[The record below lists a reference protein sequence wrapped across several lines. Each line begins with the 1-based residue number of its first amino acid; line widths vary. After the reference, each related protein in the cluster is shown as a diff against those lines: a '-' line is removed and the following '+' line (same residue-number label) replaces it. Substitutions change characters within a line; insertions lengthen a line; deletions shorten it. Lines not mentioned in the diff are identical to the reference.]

1 MRLKFFFNFLRRM
14 QRIETEIEEIKAE
27 LKSIKNERKEEQYSY
42 QPFGKDSSLVLFDDT
57 GENSISNADI
67 IPGLAITLTGK
78 NSHIR
83 IHKSADFRNSNISIT
98 SDNVTVEIFGNT
110 VFYNSLVRCEYGNSQ
125 KFSFGKNSITYG
137 SHFMMDDDSQ
147 IYIGEGCLFSNDT
160 EFWAADGHSVIDASD
175 NSLLNRG
182 PYKIQIGNHCWIGL
196 RSIITKNSILGNNN
210 IVGAGTI
217 ISGKYEDTNTA
228 IVGPKAK
235 VVRSNISWKHT
246 PPLYYKKN

>member
-1 MRLKFFFNFLRRM
+1 M
-14 QRIETEIEEIKAE
+14 
-27 LKSIKNERKEEQYSY
+27 
-42 QPFGKDSSLVLFDDT
+42 
-57 GENSISNADI
+57 
-67 IPGLAITLTGK
+67 AITLTGE

-83 IHKSADFRNSNISIT
+83 IHKSADFRNSNISVT
-98 SDNVTVEIFGNT
+98 SDNVTVEIFENT
-110 VFYNSLVRCEYGNSQ
+110 VFYNSLVRCEYGCSQ
-125 KFSFGKNSITYG
+125 QFSFGKNSITYG

-160 EFWAADGHSVIDASD
+160 EFWAADGHSVINASD

-196 RSIITKNSILGNNN
+196 RSIITKNSLLGNNN

-217 ISGKYEDTNTA
+217 ISGKYKDTNTA

-235 VVRSNISWKHT
+235 VVRSNISWNHT
-246 PPLYYKKN
+246 PPLYYKKD